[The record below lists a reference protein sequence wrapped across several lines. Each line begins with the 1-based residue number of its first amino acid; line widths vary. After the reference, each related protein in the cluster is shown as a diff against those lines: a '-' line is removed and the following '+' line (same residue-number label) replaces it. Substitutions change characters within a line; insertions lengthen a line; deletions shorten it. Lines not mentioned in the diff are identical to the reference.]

1 MNSPARIAVVGAGL
15 VGVRHI
21 DAMKQADNL
30 ALCAIVD
37 TTDEA
42 RQIAA
47 SGQVPFYSSL
57 QELFATETPDGVL
70 LSTPTGLHVEQGLEC
85 VAHGCPVLVEKPIA
99 VTAASAQT
107 LVDAA
112 SDKSVPVLVGHH
124 RRHNPLIQK
133 AHALIESGEIDK
145 PDDYFEIAPWRKKKG
160 AGPVSVNLVHDIDLM
175 RYLMGDVV
183 QVQATATQSL
193 RGFENE
199 DVSAA
204 VLKFE
209 SGAVATISVSDAIA
223 APWSWELTAG
233 ENSVYPQTNQSSLLI
248 GGTKGSLSI
257 PDMTVWS
264 HDGKNSWWSPMSN
277 RSVSHES
284 SDPLVNQ
291 LCHFARVISGDETP
305 LVSGLEGMR
314 SLQVIEAI
322 QNAAEAGELIRL

>member
-133 AHALIESGEIDK
+133 AHALNK